1 MSEYISFDLAGI
13 DYTGLNQ
20 DGKRPSYIVIHL
32 ITVSYAMSD
41 YGPDCELVVLFT
53 YLLVRQLRTV
63 RISRFFCPNLWFLRC
78 SVMLVLYSC

>member
-1 MSEYISFDLAGI
+1 MTRMSEYISIDLAGV

-41 YGPDCELVVLFT
+41 YGPDCELVVLFK

-63 RISRFFCPNLWFLRC
+63 RISRFF
-78 SVMLVLYSC
+78 VLIFGF